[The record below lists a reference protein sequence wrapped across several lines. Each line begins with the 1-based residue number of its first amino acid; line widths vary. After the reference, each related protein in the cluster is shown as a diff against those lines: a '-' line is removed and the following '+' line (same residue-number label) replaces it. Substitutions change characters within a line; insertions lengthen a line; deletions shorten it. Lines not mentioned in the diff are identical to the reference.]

1 MLQEV
6 SFTHLL
12 QVCNLFGGGLVDLED
27 VESLPDLLFL
37 FFERL
42 HLGADV
48 VDVLQ
53 RLPRGDGRRERT
65 LGREFIHQVVNLF
78 LELLRLSQQST
89 PELLLNT
96 NK

>member
-1 MLQEV
+1 M
-6 SFTHLL
+6 THLL
-12 QVCNLFGGGLVDLED
+12 QVCDLLGGGLVDLED
-27 VESLPDLLFL
+27 VESLPDILLLFL
-37 FFERL
+37 ESL

-53 RLPRGDGRRERT
+53 GLPRGDGRRERA
-65 LGREFIHQVVNLF
+65 LGCELVHEVVNLF
-78 LELLRLSQQST
+78 LELLRLSQQSA